1 MASQVYKLIGE
12 FCEDI
17 AKCTVN
23 ATPDKRKWKW
33 GRDDQDNVW
42 MFYNSLAAFKIPDN
56 CQIVCCSTLYDF
68 MSPYSMGKM
77 AHIPP
82 EAVEV
87 FADVQMTHPKDPKTE
102 LMRFKNRAG
111 DEGYMDLKLWKLCQ
125 KFMDFYHQIC
135 FNKGMF
141 YIDNAGVCEAI
152 ICGVKLNTKEAKD
165 DEP

>member
-17 AKCTVN
+17 TKCTIN

-33 GRDDQDNVW
+33 GRDDHDNVW
-42 MFYNSLAAFKIPDN
+42 MFYNALASFKIPGN
-56 CQIVCCSTLYDF
+56 CHLVSCTTLQQF

-87 FADVQMTHPKDPKTE
+87 FAQSQMTHPKDPKTE
-102 LMRFKNRAG
+102 LMRFADRDGN
-111 DEGYMDLKLWKLCQ
+111 EGYMDLKLWKLCQ
-125 KFMDFYHQIC
+125 KFMDFYHEIY

-141 YIDNAGVCEAI
+141 FIDNAGVCEAI
-152 ICGVKLNTKEAKD
+152 ICGVRLKGED
-165 DEP
+165 R